1 MSTHT
6 YGYGVN
12 TDCITNTTIE
22 KIKSL
27 IAMAPNVL
35 ACCEP
40 DYADA
45 EAEGTSTPFEFA
57 EYLAEGWDGRE
68 EAGLATILA
77 AVITECEGIYVEGTT
92 DGYNTYLI
100 LAEKLPWEYNEK
112 EKALTDETLNAIFR
126 KYISVLT
133 DKELVICR
141 RDVEYD

>member
-1 MSTHT
+1 MSIHI

-22 KIKSL
+22 KIKAL

-35 ACCEP
+35 ADCEP
-40 DYADA
+40 NYADA
-45 EAEGTSTPFEFA
+45 EAEGASTPFEFA

-77 AVITECEGIYVEGTT
+77 AVITECEGVYIEGTN
-92 DGYNTYLI
+92 DGYNTFLI
-100 LAEKLPWEYNEK
+100 LAAKFPWEYNEK
-112 EKALTDETLNAIFR
+112 EKALTNESLDAIFR
-126 KYISVLT
+126 KYISILT
-133 DKELVICR
+133 DESLVICE

>member
-22 KIKSL
+22 KIKTL
-27 IAMAPNVL
+27 IAMAPNIHAL
-35 ACCEP
+35 CESV
-40 DYADA
+40 YSDA
-45 EAEGTSTPFEFA
+45 EDDGISSPFEFA
-57 EYLAEGWDGRE
+57 DYLAEGWDGRE

-77 AVITECEGIYVEGTT
+77 VVITECEGIYVEGTT
-92 DGYNTYLI
+92 DGDNTYLI
-100 LAEKLPWEYNEK
+100 LAEKLPWEYNKK
-112 EKALTDETLNAIFR
+112 EKALTDETLDAIFR

-133 DKELVICR
+133 DKDLVICR